1 MNQYY
6 LIPKQIID
14 SRIEE
19 LQKASEKYYTQN
31 HLGMQNATND
41 IINLLQSLTQ
51 QSELVELIDVNKL
64 EKTYRKEF
72 DNYSEKGFAVSTMM
86 THIYRNYKLIKTITK

>member
-1 MNQYY
+1 MKEYY
-6 LIPKQIID
+6 LIPKELID

-19 LQKASEKYYTQN
+19 LKKKQADEFC
-31 HLGMQNATND
+31 MQDEAVVYFNVKEE
-41 IINLLQSLTQ
+41 LQSLTQ
-51 QSELVELIDVNKL
+51 QSELVKLIDVNEL

-86 THIYRNYKLIKTITK
+86 THIYRNYKLIKTIIK

>member
-51 QSELVELIDVNKL
+51 QSELVEVTTKELITNEGYFKV
-64 EKTYRKEF
+64 
-72 DNYSEKGFAVSTMM
+72 
-86 THIYRNYKLIKTITK
+86 IKTITK